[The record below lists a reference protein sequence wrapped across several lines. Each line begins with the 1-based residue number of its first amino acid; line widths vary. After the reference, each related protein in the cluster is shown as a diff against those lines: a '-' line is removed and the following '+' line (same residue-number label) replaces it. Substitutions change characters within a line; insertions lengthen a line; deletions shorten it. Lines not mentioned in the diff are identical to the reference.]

1 MKIGSALKK
10 ERLRMGLT
18 QDEMIQGIIKK
29 VIIQKKGL
37 DYVIGQDGD
46 KLSGGQKQ
54 RIEIARAVYFDRS
67 IIIADE
73 ATSSL
78 DNKLSQEIH
87 NALISVKDKT
97 IIEVAHKISD
107 NDKNQFDKV
116 VELDKLN

>member
-1 MKIGSALKK
+1 
-10 ERLRMGLT
+10 MGLT